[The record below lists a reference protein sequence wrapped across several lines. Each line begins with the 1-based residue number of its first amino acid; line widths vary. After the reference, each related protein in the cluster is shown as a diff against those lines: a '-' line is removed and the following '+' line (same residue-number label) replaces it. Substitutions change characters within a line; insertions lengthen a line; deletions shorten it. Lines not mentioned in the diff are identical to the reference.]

1 MCIRDR
7 VVWAYKRLLGRPPEV
22 QSIIDDWVAKRC
34 TLDDLIDKITAS
46 DEFKINT
53 LGRAIHDAKQRAWL
67 RFNQSFIFKTVAAAF
82 VGCLTVGRRGRSGRS
97 DLLDPR
103 KAGTVGPVSYTHLL
117 RR

>member
-1 MCIRDR
+1 MSDLQLTNRQ

-82 VGCLTVGRRGRSGRS
+82 VGCLLGGAAGAVAAIYLIRAKPE
-97 DLLDPR
+97 LL
-103 KAGTVGPVSYTHLL
+103 AGLF
-117 RR
+117 